1 MDEESLAVAMKVLM
15 KARDSEVEEAR
26 SSHAKE
32 MAAKKAE
39 FHAVILKRDQEG
51 IQIDVGS
58 LSSIG
63 DFTLR
68 YISLKTKL
76 SEFVS

>member
-32 MAAKKAE
+32 L
-39 FHAVILKRDQEG
+39 VILKRDQEG
-51 IQIDVGS
+51 IQIDVE
-58 LSSIG
+58 I
-63 DFTLR
+63 
-68 YISLKTKL
+68 
-76 SEFVS
+76 